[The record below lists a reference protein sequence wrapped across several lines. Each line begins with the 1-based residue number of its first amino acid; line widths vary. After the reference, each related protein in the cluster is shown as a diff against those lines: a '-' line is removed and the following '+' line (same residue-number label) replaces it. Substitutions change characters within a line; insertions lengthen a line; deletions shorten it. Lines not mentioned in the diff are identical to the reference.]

1 MGARAMDELSRH
13 LHKGNVVT
21 VITFRSVYCAV
32 FLNMLVVSFR
42 IITVG
47 NVLGNMNLDG
57 HGEIVTMNSAYLQ
70 VIF

>member
-1 MGARAMDELSRH
+1 M
-13 LHKGNVVT
+13 
-21 VITFRSVYCAV
+21 YCTV
-32 FLNMLVVSFR
+32 FLNMLEVSLG